1 MSTSTP
7 NAVPHE
13 PTTSRVSD
21 LAATLP
27 VVIQG
32 GMGVA
37 VSSWRLANTVART
50 GQLGVVSGTALD
62 LVLARRL
69 QDGDL
74 QGDVRR
80 ALATFPD
87 QAMVERAL
95 HRYLRPEGRD
105 GAPYTPLP
113 RLSLRQHPSDQ
124 ELTVLGNY
132 AEVWLAKEG
141 HDGLVGINFLEK
153 IQMATP
159 AAAFGAMI
167 AGVDVVL
174 MGAGVPR
181 DIPHLLDELAAHR
194 PVHLPIEVTG
204 AASGS
209 HTVDLDPR
217 EVLGEH
223 LPVLKRPAFLAIISA
238 DVLAGYLARD
248 ETIRP
253 DGFVVEGP
261 SAGGHNAP
269 PRGKRVLDE
278 LGQPVFGPRDTA
290 DLVKVA
296 AAGLPFW
303 IAGSA
308 GTPEAVTAAR
318 AAGAVGVQVG
328 TIFALSQDSGIT
340 PDVRAK
346 LLSGLQEGTLEV
358 RTDGR
363 ASPTGFPFKV
373 VQLPGTLSDLDQRA
387 ARPRLCDLGYLR
399 TPYVRKNG
407 AIGYICPAEPIGTF
421 ERKGGDLA
429 ETVGRACLCNAL
441 AADVGLGQTRADGY
455 KEETLVTLGAD
466 LGGARQLI
474 AAYPGGWTATQAVE
488 WLLSEQPEATAT
500 ARESADTGQPAE
512 ERRSVSTR

>member
-1 MSTSTP
+1 VTTSTP
-7 NAVPHE
+7 SVPTDA
-13 PTTSRVSD
+13 PLPSRLYD
-21 LAATLP
+21 MAATLP
-27 VVIQG
+27 MIIQG

-37 VSSWRLANTVART
+37 VSSWRLARAVSLT

-69 QDGDL
+69 QDGDPH
-74 QGDVRR
+74 GDVRR
-80 ALATFPD
+80 ALAAFPD
-87 QAMVERAL
+87 QAMVERVL
-95 HRYLRPEGRD
+95 HRYFRPEGRA

-113 RLSLRQHPSDQ
+113 RLALRQHPSDQ

-141 HDGLVGINFLEK
+141 HPGLVGINFLEK

-159 AAAFGAMI
+159 AAAFGAML
-167 AGVDVVL
+167 AGVDAVL

-194 PVHLPIEVTG
+194 PVRLPIDVTG
-204 AASGS
+204 APAGA
-209 HTVDLDPR
+209 HGVELDPR
-217 EVLGEH
+217 EVLGDH
-223 LPVLKRPAFLAIISA
+223 LPPLRRPVFLAIISA

-278 LGQPVFGPRDTA
+278 LGQPVFGPRDDA
-290 DLVKVA
+290 DLAKVA
-296 AAGLPFW
+296 AVGLPFW
-303 IAGSA
+303 LAGSA
-308 GTPEAVTAAR
+308 GTPQALTAAR

-328 TIFALSQDSGIT
+328 TIFALSQDSGIR
-340 PDVRAK
+340 PDLRSR
-346 LLSGLQEGTLEV
+346 LLDGLRDGTLEV
-358 RTDGR
+358 RTDGL

-373 VQLPGTLSDLDQRA
+373 VQLPGTLSDLGQRA

-399 TPYVRKNG
+399 TPYVRTTG
-407 AIGYICPAEPIGTF
+407 AIGYHCPAEPTGTY

-455 KEETLVTLGAD
+455 TEEPLLTLGAD
-466 LGGARQLI
+466 LGGAHRLI
-474 AAYPGGWTATQAVE
+474 DAHPDGWTATEAIE
-488 WLLSEQPEATAT
+488 WLLSEQPEAVSSPQRERAT
-500 ARESADTGQPAE
+500 QDA
-512 ERRSVSTR
+512 

>member
-1 MSTSTP
+1 MTTSTQP
-7 NAVPHE
+7 V
-13 PTTSRVSD
+13 TSD
-21 LAATLP
+21 LSPPPRTRGRAADLP

-37 VSSWRLANTVART
+37 VSSWRLARSVAT
-50 GQLGVVSGTALD
+50 AGQLGVVSGTALD

-69 QDGDL
+69 QDGDAA
-74 QGDVRR
+74 GDVRR
-80 ALATFPD
+80 ALAAFPD
-87 QAMVERAL
+87 QAIVERVL
-95 HRYLRPEGRD
+95 HRYFRPEGRN

-113 RLSLRQHPSDQ
+113 RLALRQHPSDQ

-141 HDGLVGINFLEK
+141 HAGVVGINFLEK

-159 AAAFGAMI
+159 AAAFGAML

-194 PVHLPIEVTG
+194 PVRLPIDVTG
-204 AASGS
+204 AAAGA
-209 HTVDLDPR
+209 HGVELDPR
-217 EVLGEH
+217 ELLGEH
-223 LPVLKRPAFLAIISA
+223 LPALVRPAFLAIISA

-269 PRGKRVLDE
+269 PRGKRVLDD
-278 LGQPVFGPRDTA
+278 LGQPVFGPRDDA
-290 DLVKVA
+290 DLAKVA

-308 GTPEAVTAAR
+308 GTPQALAAAL
-318 AAGAVGVQVG
+318 AAGAAGVQVG

-340 PDVRAK
+340 DDIRAR
-346 LLSGLQEGTLEV
+346 LLSGLRDGTLEV
-358 RTDGR
+358 RTDAL

-373 VQLPGTLSDLDQRA
+373 VQLPGTLSDLDRRA

-399 TPYVRKNG
+399 TPYVRTTG
-407 AIGYICPAEPIGTF
+407 AIGYHCPAEPIGTY

-429 ETVGRACLCNAL
+429 ATVGRACLCNAL
-441 AADVGLGQTRADGY
+441 AADIGLGQTRADGY
-455 KEETLVTLGAD
+455 TEETLVTLGAD
-466 LGGARQLI
+466 LGGANTLI
-474 AAYPGGWTATQAVE
+474 AAHPDGWTATQAVA
-488 WLLSEQPEATAT
+488 WLLSEQDT
-500 ARESADTGQPAE
+500 ARG
-512 ERRSVSTR
+512 